1 MLSILSSQLESPIL
15 SNLSALLL
23 LLSFLYVPSNPVY
36 DEPGRASPSPPESAS
51 PIPTVTL
58 SFYHSLSSHLEPDSL
73 FFLSY
78 PSPLS

>member
-23 LLSFLYVPSNPVY
+23 FPLSFLYVPSNPIQSMMNLVVH
-36 DEPGRASPSPPESAS
+36 PQSPPESVS

-58 SFYHSLSSHLEPDSL
+58 SFSHR
-73 FFLSY
+73 
-78 PSPLS
+78 